1 MANED
6 SICNNIIYVNVTE
19 PYSSGSCV
27 AITTENDLKKS
38 LFSCNK
44 QSVVW
49 QNKQKENIIILGEES
64 ITLKELLK

>member
-1 MANED
+1 MANEVFM
-6 SICNNIIYVNVTE
+6 CNNFMYNDMV

-49 QNKQKENIIILGEES
+49 QNKQTENIIILGEES
-64 ITLKELLK
+64 ITLKELPT

>member
-6 SICNNIIYVNVTE
+6 SICNNIIYVNVTV

-49 QNKQKENIIILGEES
+49 QNKQKETIIILGEES